1 MFSKTD
7 KDLSASKPRI
17 EPERSG
23 SKSIVPSIISANLR
37 VTGNL
42 KTDGDVQ
49 IDGEI
54 DGDVNSKLLTLGE
67 SGVING
73 AVSTDLAR
81 ISGTVN
87 GSITA
92 RVVELGR
99 TARITGDINH
109 FSLAIEPGAY
119 IQGQCTHVE
128 EDKAKAKA
136 NGTDAK
142 SKPSLVVKDG
152 GKDGGPELTAGDLKA
167 DEASKALPN

>member
-7 KDLSASKPRI
+7 KDLQTPKARI
-17 EPERSG
+17 EPERST
-23 SKSIVPSIISANLR
+23 SKSGVPSIISSNLHI
-37 VTGNL
+37 TGDL

-67 SGVING
+67 NGVING
-73 AVSTDLAR
+73 AIVADLAR
-81 ISGTVN
+81 IAGTVN

-119 IQGQCTHVE
+119 IQGQCTHVD
-128 EDKAKAKA
+128 DKKLKPAA
-136 NGTDAK
+136 NGSETK
-142 SKPSLVVKDG
+142 TKPNLLIKDG
-152 GKDGGPELTAGDLKA
+152 AVAADGKGEESG
-167 DEASKALPN
+167 KALPN

>member
-7 KDLSASKPRI
+7 KDLSAAPKPRI

-23 SKSIVPSIISANLR
+23 GKSAVPSIISTNLR

-73 AVSTDLAR
+73 AIVTDLAR

-119 IQGQCTHVE
+119 IQGQCTHVDE
-128 EDKAKAKA
+128 QKAKAA
-136 NGTDAK
+136 GADTK

-152 GKDGGPELTAGDLKA
+152 GKDDGPELTADGS
-167 DEASKALPN
+167 SKAMPG

>member
-1 MFSKTD
+1 MFSKTE
-7 KDLSASKPRI
+7 KDVRTPKARI
-17 EPERSG
+17 EPERSTN
-23 SKSIVPSIISANLR
+23 KSNVPSIISATLH

-54 DGDVNSKLLTLGE
+54 DGDVQSKLLTLGE

-73 AVSTDLAR
+73 AIVADLAR
-81 ISGTVN
+81 IAGTVN

-99 TARITGDINH
+99 SAKITGDINH

-119 IQGQCTHVE
+119 IQGQCTHV
-128 EDKAKAKA
+128 DDQKLKPGA
-136 NGTDAK
+136 NGSAEK
-142 SKPSLVVKDG
+142 GKPSLVIKEG
-152 GKDGGPELTAGDLKA
+152 GADPKA
-167 DEASKALPN
+167 ENGNKALPV

>member
-7 KDLSASKPRI
+7 KDMQTPKPRI
-17 EPERSG
+17 EPERSATR
-23 SKSIVPSIISANLR
+23 SNVPSIISSNLR
-37 VTGNL
+37 ITGNM

-54 DGDVNSKLLTLGE
+54 DGDVDSKTVTLGE

-73 AVSTDLAR
+73 AIVADLAR
-81 ISGTVN
+81 IAGTVN

-99 TARITGDINH
+99 SAKITGDINH

-119 IQGQCTHVE
+119 IQGQCTHVDE
-128 EDKAKAKA
+128 QKLKPAS
-136 NGTDAK
+136 NGVAEK
-142 SKPSLVVKDG
+142 GSKPSLVVKDG
-152 GKDGGPELTAGDLKA
+152 GAEVKAAEAG
-167 DEASKALPN
+167 KALPN